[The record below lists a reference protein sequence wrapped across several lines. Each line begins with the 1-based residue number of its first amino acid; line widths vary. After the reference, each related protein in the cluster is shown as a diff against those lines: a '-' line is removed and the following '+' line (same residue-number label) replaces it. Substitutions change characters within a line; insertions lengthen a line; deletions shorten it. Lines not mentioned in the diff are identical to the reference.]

1 MGHSL
6 GEYGALVAAGVLPFE
21 DALEAVAA
29 RGREMSR
36 VSVADNGKMAAVF
49 APLPEIERTLKGIG
63 GYVVVANYNSNGQ
76 AVIGGA
82 TAAVETA
89 LEAFH
94 RAGVTASLIPVSHA
108 FHTKIVEPATAPF
121 TRVLERLRIEAP
133 KIPAIA
139 NVTGAFYP
147 TDGDVRRKVIDLL
160 SQQVASPVQFV
171 QGLEALYHAGAR
183 IFVEVGPKRALQ
195 GFVEDVLG
203 QRPDVVSLATNHPRL
218 GDVVAFNQAVCG
230 FYAAGL
236 GAATAFEHPAVA
248 ELAPAPRFESAMVS
262 APAVAPAAPGAPA
275 KATPPPAS
283 VVSTALSSGGS
294 GDSIRDLGLLFAEFL
309 EKGMRIHR
317 GEAIPA
323 PSAPPAPAE
332 EPVVVTGASL
342 GLPGRP
348 RVFEDDNV
356 AAILRGDQLIGRLP
370 DRILEA
376 MATKHITR
384 LVKSEHG
391 ESRFE
396 EVTSTDEVIKLAGRI
411 GELDLAGEFGVPE
424 ERIPSLDTV
433 TRLAIG
439 AGIDALRDAGIP
451 LVMRYKTT
459 TRGTK
464 LPERWGLP
472 EALQDDTGIIFAS
485 AFPGYDSFSE
495 RVKGYNID
503 HERRK
508 RLAELESLR
517 ASLAARGVAAEAL
530 ADVDEKVAALKE
542 LLEKEHY
549 TFDRRFLFR
558 ILSMGHS
565 QFAELIGA
573 RGPNTQINTACG
585 SMGLAAGLAEDWIRA
600 GRCRRVLVLSSDNAT
615 SDHMMEW
622 IGAGFVASG
631 AAALDERVEDAA
643 LPFDRRRHGMVI
655 GAGAAAF
662 VVESAEAARERGI
675 TPICLL
681 LSSVAGNSAFHGT
694 RLDVNHIAQVMET
707 LVSGAERKWGVDRHA
722 IAPHTVFVSHE
733 TYTPARGGSASA
745 EVFALRSVF
754 GTSADSI
761 VMANTKGFTGHAMA
775 TGIEDVVGVKM
786 LETGLVPPIPNFKEI
801 DPELGVLNLSKGG
814 RYDCDFAL
822 RLGAGFGSQITM
834 TLMER
839 VPPPDGKR
847 PAPDAL
853 GFAYRIHDPA
863 RFRAWLS
870 AVSGYDAP
878 ETEVEKRTFRVK
890 NSGAPP
896 RPSQRLDAPAA
907 PARAFAAAPVA
918 FATAA
923 APSPATLPAPASA
936 VPSAPPVAPSAPP
949 SVVPAPVAAPAQ
961 DPVEARV
968 LAIVAEKTGYASEM
982 LALDLD
988 LEADLGIDTVKQ
1000 AELFSAVRE
1009 EWGIPRDD
1017 SRKLREYPTLAHVI
1031 RFVHDGRPDLAKAAA
1046 VVPAASG
1053 GLVPAAVAVQ
1063 PTSASTASAGDPVL
1077 ARVLAIVTEKTGY
1090 PAEMLDPDL
1099 DLEADLGVDT
1109 VKQAELFSAVR
1120 EEWGI
1125 PRDDSRKLR
1134 EYPTLAHVVRFVYDN
1149 RPDLAKPG
1157 DAAGSAAASSAAVP
1171 AVAAA
1176 TARQAAPMVFA
1187 APAADPILARVLAI
1201 VTEKT
1206 GYPAEMLDPE
1216 LDLEADLGVDTVKQA
1231 ELFSAVREEW
1241 GIPRDDSRK
1250 LREYPTLAH
1259 VVRFVYDNRPD
1270 LARPEGAAPTT
1281 PAPAVPAPA
1290 VPAAAPAGEDP
1301 VLARVL
1307 AIVTEKT
1314 GYPAEMLDPE
1324 LDLEAD
1330 LGVDTVKQAEL
1341 FSTVREEWGIPRDDS
1356 RKLREYPTLA
1366 HVVRFVYDNRPDL
1379 VRGAGSAPAAAGS
1392 AAGAAHVAAPAS
1404 PAPSVAGS
1412 FAEAARIPRRV
1423 AVPVLRPALPYCKG
1437 TGVSLES
1444 GCRVAVM
1451 YDRGGAAEALV
1462 ERLHTR
1468 GVDVLTLENG
1478 ASAESL
1484 AERLAE
1490 WTAGGSVHGLFWL
1503 PALDAEGE
1511 LRSMD
1516 LAAFREAL
1524 RIRVKNLYTSARAV
1538 YEMLGAPGTFL
1549 VSATRLGGRHGYDAA
1564 GAVAPLGGAVTG
1576 FTKAFKREKPE
1587 ATVKTVD
1594 FGHDAAPS
1602 VVADLL
1608 IEEALRDPGCVEV
1621 GYADGLRTSV
1631 GMRERPI
1638 DDGTAGMTLGPDSVF
1653 VVTGA
1658 AGSIVSAITTD
1669 LAAASGGTF
1678 HLLDLLPEPDR
1689 NDRDL
1694 ARFST
1699 DKDGLKHDIFERL
1712 KAKGERATPAL
1723 VEKELARIERLAA
1736 ALVAIRA
1743 VEAAGGTVHWYAG
1756 DLRDAARVGEVVAEI
1771 LAKSPR
1777 VDVLLHGAGLEI
1789 SRFLKDKEPREFDLV
1804 FDVKADGFFN
1814 LLSALGD
1821 VPIGATVAFSSVAGR
1836 FGNGG
1841 QTDYSSANDLLCKL
1855 SSSFRT
1861 TRPGTRGI
1869 ALDWTAWGDIGMAT
1883 RGSIPKMMELAGID
1897 FLPAAAGIPII
1908 RRELVSSSFAGEIVE
1923 GLRLGVLAKEWD
1935 ETGGLDPAAAPI
1947 VAAGPM
1953 SGRLSAFLLHG
1964 GLAVET
1970 ELDPK
1975 VQPFLFDHRID
1986 GTAVLPGVMGIE
1998 AFAEAAGALVPG
2010 FRVASVE
2017 DVDFLTPFKLY
2028 RDEPRTVRIE
2038 AILRPA
2044 GDGVEAECRLVGR
2057 RTLPGQADP
2066 QETVHFRARVRLER
2080 GDARPE
2086 AVAAVLENPGTP
2098 LAAADIYS
2106 VYFHGPAYQVLE
2118 SAWKNGSGVVGLLA
2132 DPLPPNHVPEGLPT
2146 LVAPRLIELAFQ
2158 TAGVFE
2164 LGTRGLMGLPLRV
2177 ERVRRVRAP
2186 ETATGRLHAVVT
2198 PSVSGDGSCDARV
2211 VDADGNVYL
2220 VVDGY
2225 RTVELPGAAS
2235 ASQLEPFRV
2244 AMA

>member
-1 MGHSL
+1 MGRALRELEPIVAETFAQADRKMEPILGRTLSSYLFVDGKDAGAVAEAEEALKQTAITQPAVLATDLALARLLGAYGVVPDMVMGHSL
-6 GEYGALVAAGVLPFE
+6 GEYGALVAAGVMPFE

-108 FHTKIVEPATAPF
+108 FHTKIVEPATIQF
-121 TRVLERLRIEAP
+121 TRVLERLRVEAP
-133 KIPAIA
+133 KIPVIA

-171 QGLEALYHAGAR
+171 QGLETLYHAGAR

-236 GAATAFEHPAVA
+236 GAATAFEHPAVH
-248 ELAPAPRFESAMVS
+248 ELAPARRFESATVS
-262 APAVAPAAPGAPA
+262 VPAIAPAAPPAPA
-275 KATPPPAS
+275 RAATPPAPF
-283 VVSTALSSGGS
+283 VSTALAAGGS

-317 GEAIPA
+317 GEAVPA
-323 PSAPPAPAE
+323 PSAPPAPTE

-348 RVFEDDNV
+348 KVFADDNV

-411 GELDLAGEFGVPE
+411 GELDLAGEFGVPD

-485 AFPGYDSFSE
+485 AFPGLDSFSE

-508 RLAELESLR
+508 RLAELEALR
-517 ASLAARGVAAEAL
+517 ASLAARGVAPEAL
-530 ADVDEKVAALKE
+530 ADVDERVASLKE

-585 SMGLAAGLAEDWIRA
+585 SMGFAAGLAEDWIRA
-600 GRCRRVLVLSSDNAT
+600 GRCRRVLILSSDNAT

-631 AAALDERVEDAA
+631 AAALDEKVEDAA

-675 TPICLL
+675 TPICRL

-745 EVFALRSVF
+745 EVFALRGVF
-754 GTSADSI
+754 GASADKI

-786 LETGLVPPIPNFKEI
+786 LETGLVPPIPNFKEV

-847 PAPDAL
+847 HAPDAL
-853 GFAYRIHDPA
+853 GFAYRIHDLA

-890 NSGAPP
+890 NAGAPP

-907 PARAFAAAPVA
+907 PARA
-918 FATAA
+918 
-923 APSPATLPAPASA
+923 LP
-936 VPSAPPVAPSAPP
+936 
-949 SVVPAPVAAPAQ
+949 PAPVAAVPVPATSPAAIPAHTPSSFASLVSPVPAAVQ
-961 DPVEARV
+961 VVAPVPAAVPDRDPVEVRV

-1031 RFVHDGRPDLAKAAA
+1031 RFVHEGRPDLAKAPAT
-1046 VVPAASG
+1046 VPAATAD
-1053 GLVPAAVAVQ
+1053 PARLAV
-1063 PTSASTASAGDPVL
+1063 SAAPAPSPAGPGSDPVL

-1090 PAEMLDPDL
+1090 PVEMLDPEL

-1109 VKQAELFSAVR
+1109 VKQAELFTAVR

-1149 RPDLAKPG
+1149 RPDLSRQGTAPG
-1157 DAAGSAAASSAAVP
+1157 AAPAPSIAAAP
-1171 AVAAA
+1171 LAVAAS
-1176 TARQAAPMVFA
+1176 TAQA
-1187 APAADPILARVLAI
+1187 APAAIVAPLADPVLARVLSI

-1231 ELFSAVREEW
+1231 ELFGAVREEW

-1270 LARPEGAAPTT
+1270 LARTEEVPRRRPRR
-1281 PAPAVPAPA
+1281 PLQAVPAP
-1290 VPAAAPAGEDP
+1290 
-1301 VLARVL
+1301 
-1307 AIVTEKT
+1307 
-1314 GYPAEMLDPE
+1314 
-1324 LDLEAD
+1324 
-1330 LGVDTVKQAEL
+1330 
-1341 FSTVREEWGIPRDDS
+1341 WGR
-1356 RKLREYPTLA
+1356 
-1366 HVVRFVYDNRPDL
+1366 RP
-1379 VRGAGSAPAAAGS
+1379 P
-1392 AAGAAHVAAPAS
+1392 P
-1404 PAPSVAGS
+1404 
-1412 FAEAARIPRRV
+1412 
-1423 AVPVLRPALPYCKG
+1423 
-1437 TGVSLES
+1437 
-1444 GCRVAVM
+1444 
-1451 YDRGGAAEALV
+1451 
-1462 ERLHTR
+1462 
-1468 GVDVLTLENG
+1468 
-1478 ASAESL
+1478 
-1484 AERLAE
+1484 
-1490 WTAGGSVHGLFWL
+1490 W
-1503 PALDAEGE
+1503 
-1511 LRSMD
+1511 LRS
-1516 LAAFREAL
+1516 
-1524 RIRVKNLYTSARAV
+1524 AR
-1538 YEMLGAPGTFL
+1538 
-1549 VSATRLGGRHGYDAA
+1549 TR
-1564 GAVAPLGGAVTG
+1564 
-1576 FTKAFKREKPE
+1576 
-1587 ATVKTVD
+1587 
-1594 FGHDAAPS
+1594 S
-1602 VVADLL
+1602 
-1608 IEEALRDPGCVEV
+1608 
-1621 GYADGLRTSV
+1621 
-1631 GMRERPI
+1631 
-1638 DDGTAGMTLGPDSVF
+1638 
-1653 VVTGA
+1653 
-1658 AGSIVSAITTD
+1658 
-1669 LAAASGGTF
+1669 
-1678 HLLDLLPEPDR
+1678 
-1689 NDRDL
+1689 
-1694 ARFST
+1694 
-1699 DKDGLKHDIFERL
+1699 
-1712 KAKGERATPAL
+1712 
-1723 VEKELARIERLAA
+1723 
-1736 ALVAIRA
+1736 
-1743 VEAAGGTVHWYAG
+1743 
-1756 DLRDAARVGEVVAEI
+1756 
-1771 LAKSPR
+1771 
-1777 VDVLLHGAGLEI
+1777 
-1789 SRFLKDKEPREFDLV
+1789 SR
-1804 FDVKADGFFN
+1804 
-1814 LLSALGD
+1814 
-1821 VPIGATVAFSSVAGR
+1821 AFS
-1836 FGNGG
+1836 
-1841 QTDYSSANDLLCKL
+1841 
-1855 SSSFRT
+1855 
-1861 TRPGTRGI
+1861 
-1869 ALDWTAWGDIGMAT
+1869 
-1883 RGSIPKMMELAGID
+1883 
-1897 FLPAAAGIPII
+1897 
-1908 RRELVSSSFAGEIVE
+1908 
-1923 GLRLGVLAKEWD
+1923 
-1935 ETGGLDPAAAPI
+1935 
-1947 VAAGPM
+1947 
-1953 SGRLSAFLLHG
+1953 
-1964 GLAVET
+1964 
-1970 ELDPK
+1970 
-1975 VQPFLFDHRID
+1975 
-1986 GTAVLPGVMGIE
+1986 
-1998 AFAEAAGALVPG
+1998 
-2010 FRVASVE
+2010 
-2017 DVDFLTPFKLY
+2017 
-2028 RDEPRTVRIE
+2028 
-2038 AILRPA
+2038 
-2044 GDGVEAECRLVGR
+2044 
-2057 RTLPGQADP
+2057 
-2066 QETVHFRARVRLER
+2066 
-2080 GDARPE
+2080 
-2086 AVAAVLENPGTP
+2086 
-2098 LAAADIYS
+2098 
-2106 VYFHGPAYQVLE
+2106 
-2118 SAWKNGSGVVGLLA
+2118 
-2132 DPLPPNHVPEGLPT
+2132 
-2146 LVAPRLIELAFQ
+2146 
-2158 TAGVFE
+2158 
-2164 LGTRGLMGLPLRV
+2164 
-2177 ERVRRVRAP
+2177 
-2186 ETATGRLHAVVT
+2186 
-2198 PSVSGDGSCDARV
+2198 PS
-2211 VDADGNVYL
+2211 
-2220 VVDGY
+2220 
-2225 RTVELPGAAS
+2225 
-2235 ASQLEPFRV
+2235 
-2244 AMA
+2244 